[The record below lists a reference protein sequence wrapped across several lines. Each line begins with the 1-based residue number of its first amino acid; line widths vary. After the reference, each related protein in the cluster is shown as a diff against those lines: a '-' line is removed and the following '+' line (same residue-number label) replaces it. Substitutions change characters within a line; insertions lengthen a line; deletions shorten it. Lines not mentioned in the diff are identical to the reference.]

1 MPNLFI
7 ISGCN
12 GAGKTTASM
21 TVLPET
27 LQCREFV
34 NCDEMAKGL
43 NPLNPDS
50 AKIAAARLMLPRI
63 RRLIAHDADFA
74 IETTLATKSY
84 HALVKSAQEKGYD
97 VKLLYFWLQSPEL
110 ALQRVAERVKN
121 GGHNVEELI
130 VRRRYAAGI
139 RNLFKLYLPV
149 VDYFI
154 LIDNSVMPREVIAEG
169 NIYDTV
175 KVYNEE
181 KFKRLR
187 QYDNSKSE
195 CEEK

>member
-27 LQCREFV
+27 LQCHEFV
-34 NCDEMAKGL
+34 NCDEIAKGL

-50 AKIAAARLMLPRI
+50 AKYAAARLMLVRI
-63 RRLIAHDADFA
+63 KKLISLDADFA

-84 HALVKSAQEKGYD
+84 HALVQKAQEKGYD
-97 VKLLYFWLQSPEL
+97 IKLVYFWLQSPEL
-110 ALQRVAERVKN
+110 ALQRVAERVRN
-121 GGHNVEELI
+121 GGHNVEEHI
-130 VRRRYAAGI
+130 VRRRYSYGI

-154 LIDNSVMPREVIAEG
+154 LIDNSIMPREVIAEG
-169 NIYDTV
+169 NLHDAV

-195 CEEK
+195 C

>member
-27 LQCREFV
+27 LQCHEFV

-50 AKIAAARLMLPRI
+50 AKVAAARLMLPRI

-84 HALVKSAQEKGYD
+84 HALVKNAQEKGYD

-110 ALQRVAERVKN
+110 ALQRVAERVRN
-121 GGHNVEELI
+121 GGHNVEEHI
-130 VRRRYAAGI
+130 IRRRYAAGI

-154 LIDNSVMPREVIAEG
+154 LIDNSIMPREVIAEG
-169 NIYDTV
+169 NIHDAV

-181 KFKRLR
+181 KFKKLR

-195 CEEK
+195 CEER

>member
-1 MPNLFI
+1 MSNLYI

-34 NCDEMAKGL
+34 NCDEIAKGL

-50 AKIAAARLMLPRI
+50 AKVAAARLMLSRI
-63 RRLIAHDADFA
+63 KKLIADNADFA

-84 HALVKSAQEKGYD
+84 HALVQRAQEKGYD
-97 VKLLYFWLQSPEL
+97 IKLIYFWLQSPEL

-121 GGHNVEELI
+121 GGHNVEEHI
-130 VRRRYAAGI
+130 VRRRYAMGI
-139 RNLFKLYLPV
+139 RNLFRLYFPV

-154 LIDNSVMPREVIAEG
+154 LIDNSVVPREVVAEG
-169 NIYDTV
+169 SIHDSV

-181 KFKRLR
+181 KFKMIR

-195 CEEK
+195 C

>member
-27 LQCREFV
+27 LECHEFV
-34 NCDEMAKGL
+34 NCDEIAKGL

-50 AKIAAARLMLPRI
+50 AKVTAARLMLARI
-63 RRLIAHDADFA
+63 KKLISLDADFA

-84 HALVKSAQEKGYD
+84 HALVKHAQEKGYNI
-97 VKLLYFWLQSPEL
+97 KLLYFWLQSPEL

-121 GGHNVEELI
+121 GGHNVEEHI
-130 VRRRYAAGI
+130 VRRRYSSGI
-139 RNLFKLYLPV
+139 RNLFKLYRPV

-154 LIDNSVMPREVIAEG
+154 LIDNSVMPREVISEG
-169 NIYDTV
+169 NMHDAV

-181 KFKRLR
+181 KFNKLR

-195 CEEK
+195 C

>member
-27 LQCREFV
+27 LECHEFV
-34 NCDEMAKGL
+34 NCDEIAKGL

-50 AKIAAARLMLPRI
+50 AKVTAARLMLVRI
-63 RRLIAHDADFA
+63 KKLISLDADFA

-84 HALVKSAQEKGYD
+84 HALVKNAQEKGYNI
-97 VKLLYFWLQSPEL
+97 KLLYFWLQSPEL

-121 GGHNVEELI
+121 GGHNVEEHI
-130 VRRRYAAGI
+130 IRRRYSSGI

-169 NIYDTV
+169 NVRESV

-181 KFKRLR
+181 KFKTLR

-195 CEEK
+195 C

>member
-1 MPNLFI
+1 
-7 ISGCN
+7 
-12 GAGKTTASM
+12 M

-27 LQCREFV
+27 LQCHEFV

-50 AKIAAARLMLPRI
+50 AKVAAARLMLPRI
-63 RRLIAHDADFA
+63 KKLIAMDADFA

-84 HALVKSAQEKGYD
+84 HALVQHAQEKGYD
-97 VKLLYFWLQSPEL
+97 AKLLYFGLQSPEL

-121 GGHNVEELI
+121 GGHNVEEHI

-154 LIDNSVMPREVIAEG
+154 LIDNSIMPREVIAEG
-169 NIYDTV
+169 NIHEAV

-181 KFKRLR
+181 KFKKLR

>member
-27 LQCREFV
+27 LECHEFV
-34 NCDEMAKGL
+34 NCDEIAKGL

-50 AKIAAARLMLPRI
+50 AKVTAARLMLARI
-63 RRLIAHDADFA
+63 KKLISLDADFA

-84 HALVKSAQEKGYD
+84 HALVKHAQEKGYNI
-97 VKLLYFWLQSPEL
+97 KLLYFWLQSPEL

-121 GGHNVEELI
+121 GGHNVEEHI
-130 VRRRYAAGI
+130 IRRRYAAGI

-154 LIDNSVMPREVIAEG
+154 LIDNSIMPREVISEG
-169 NIYDTV
+169 NIHDAV

-181 KFKRLR
+181 KFKKLR

-195 CEEK
+195 C

>member
-27 LQCREFV
+27 LECHEFV
-34 NCDEMAKGL
+34 NCDEIAKGL

-50 AKIAAARLMLPRI
+50 AKVTAARLMLVRI
-63 RRLIAHDADFA
+63 KKLISLDADFA

-84 HALVKSAQEKGYD
+84 HALVKNAQERGYNI
-97 VKLLYFWLQSPEL
+97 KLLYFWLQSPEL

-121 GGHNVEELI
+121 GGHNVEEHI
-130 VRRRYAAGI
+130 IRRRYSSGI

-169 NIYDTV
+169 NMHEAV
-175 KVYNEE
+175 KVYNED

-187 QYDNSKSE
+187 QYDYSKSE
-195 CEEK
+195 C

>member
-27 LQCREFV
+27 LECHEFV
-34 NCDEMAKGL
+34 NCDEIAKGL

-50 AKIAAARLMLPRI
+50 AKVTAARLMLVRI
-63 RRLIAHDADFA
+63 KKLISLDADFA
-74 IETTLATKSY
+74 IETTRATKSY
-84 HALVKSAQEKGYD
+84 HALVKNAQEKGYNI
-97 VKLLYFWLQSPEL
+97 KLLYFWLQSPEL

-121 GGHNVEELI
+121 GGHNVEEHI
-130 VRRRYAAGI
+130 IRRRYSSGI

-169 NIYDTV
+169 SVRESV

-181 KFKRLR
+181 KFKTLR

-195 CEEK
+195 C

>member
-27 LQCREFV
+27 LECHEFV
-34 NCDEMAKGL
+34 NCDEIAKGL

-50 AKIAAARLMLPRI
+50 AKVAAARLMLPRI

-84 HALVKSAQEKGYD
+84 HALVKGAQEKGYD

-121 GGHNVEELI
+121 GGHNVEEHI
-130 VRRRYAAGI
+130 VRRRYSAGI

-154 LIDNSVMPREVIAEG
+154 LIDNSIMPREVIAEG
-169 NIYDTV
+169 NIHDAV

>member
-27 LQCREFV
+27 LECHEFV
-34 NCDEMAKGL
+34 NCDEIAKGL

-50 AKIAAARLMLPRI
+50 AKIAAGRLMLPRI

-84 HALVKSAQEKGYD
+84 HALVKGAQEKGYD

-121 GGHNVEELI
+121 GGHNVEEHI
-130 VRRRYAAGI
+130 VRRRYSAGI

-154 LIDNSVMPREVIAEG
+154 LIDNSIMPREVIAEG
-169 NIYDTV
+169 NIHDAV

-181 KFKRLR
+181 KFQKLR

>member
-1 MPNLFI
+1 MPNLFV

-27 LQCREFV
+27 LGCHEFV
-34 NCDEMAKGL
+34 NCDEIAKGL

-50 AKIAAARLMLPRI
+50 AKVAAARLMLVRI
-63 RRLIAHDADFA
+63 KKLISLDSDFA

-84 HALVKSAQEKGYD
+84 HALVKNAQEKGYNI
-97 VKLLYFWLQSPEL
+97 KLLYFWLQSPEL
-110 ALQRVAERVKN
+110 ALKRVAERVKN
-121 GGHNVEELI
+121 GGHNVEEHI
-130 VRRRYAAGI
+130 IRRRYSSGI

-169 NIYDTV
+169 NMHDAV

-181 KFKRLR
+181 KFKTLR
-187 QYDNSKSE
+187 QYDYSKSE
-195 CEEK
+195 C